1 MTPMTAPHP
10 QSVTC
15 ALDREPAEVGRAR
28 EWARN
33 ALPRWGLDEHAGL
46 VELIV
51 SELVTNAIRH
61 GHGEIG
67 ISLTCTHADL
77 WIEVSDEGPGRPQL
91 RHPSPSDTA
100 GRGLALIETLTTLNG
115 GGWGCIDRAPSPG
128 KTVYAA
134 VPVPAGGPR
143 GSHAVRWS
151 RSSRAARTPDLAPN
165 ACSAAAPSR
174 PAG

>member
-61 GHGEIG
+61 GDGPVRVCVSYACG
-67 ISLTCTHADL
+67 DL
-77 WIEVSDEGPGRPQL
+77 RVEVHDDGPGRPV
-91 RHPSPSDTA
+91 RRRAAAGDES
-100 GRGLALIETLTTLNG
+100 GRGLVLLDGLIGPHG
-115 GGWGCIDRAPSPG
+115 GSRGVASDGAGHG
-128 KTVYAA
+128 KTVYVVIRLAA
-134 VPVPAGGPR
+134 GP
-143 GSHAVRWS
+143 GS
-151 RSSRAARTPDLAPN
+151 AR
-165 ACSAAAPSR
+165 
-174 PAG
+174 